1 MGNSFSGDTGLSP
14 LSGGNPTP
22 ICGFETSC
30 INGCRSDFYRVSA
43 GLGVIEFQTCAEAAE
58 TSFNPR
64 MYLWEGSSSDCST
77 FSCASGTCIAKRG
90 ARVSST
96 RKGGNP
102 SRGIFASSLF
112 RSLPLSFRHEHAGL
126 RDSCPPGSVGEVLQ
140 LEVVVGTEYI
150 LQVTGDTAA
159 EFGRYNLE
167 INPAEPM
174 GPIDFTKIDSTY
186 MGPTADSAPIF
197 PSL

>member
-112 RSLPLSFRHEHAGL
+112 RSLPLLSARTRRAQGQLPPRISRRGPTTRGGGRDRVHPPSHGGYCCRVWTVQL
-126 RDSCPPGSVGEVLQ
+126 RDQSS
-140 LEVVVGTEYI
+140 GTDGTDRLHEDRQY
-150 LQVTGDTAA
+150 VYG
-159 EFGRYNLE
+159 
-167 INPAEPM
+167 
-174 GPIDFTKIDSTY
+174 
-186 MGPTADSAPIF
+186 ADG
-197 PSL
+197 